1 MLVSETMARK
11 FWPNG
16 DALGHS
22 ITMGVRPGI
31 SDTDVG
37 GEIVGIVG
45 DVHDFGLDIEPTP
58 TVYVLMDIPGSSY
71 MNIVVRTAGD
81 PAALVQSARATVAAL
96 DADMPLADPAPME
109 AVLATSLEQRRFYML
124 LLSIFAAV
132 ALLLAG
138 IGLYGVISYS
148 VGQRTQEIGVRM
160 ALGATRRQVLG
171 MILSESLRL
180 AGTGIAAGILGAL
193 ALSRLLKG
201 MLVGVS
207 TTDAGVFAA
216 AALGIGVIA
225 LVACYVPARR
235 ATTVDPVVA
244 LRYE

>member
-1 MLVSETMARK
+1 MIN
-11 FWPNG
+11 NG
-16 DALGHS
+16 RCGVVFNIIPALA
-22 ITMGVRPGI
+22 
-31 SDTDVG
+31 
-37 GEIVGIVG
+37 
-45 DVHDFGLDIEPTP
+45 
-58 TVYVLMDIPGSSY
+58 
-71 MNIVVRTAGD
+71 ND
-81 PAALVQSARATVAAL
+81 PAQSVQSARATVAAL
-96 DADMPLADPAPME
+96 DADIPLADPAPME
-109 AVLATSLEQRRFYML
+109 TVLATSLAQRRFYML

-132 ALLLAG
+132 ALSLAG

-160 ALGATRRQVLG
+160 ALGATRGQVLG

-180 AGTGIAAGILGAL
+180 AGAGIATGIIGAL

-207 TTDAGVFAA
+207 TTDSSVFAA

-225 LVACYVPARR
+225 LAACYVPARR
-235 ATTVDPVVA
+235 ATTVDPIVA

>member
-1 MLVSETMARK
+1 
-11 FWPNG
+11 
-16 DALGHS
+16 
-22 ITMGVRPGI
+22 
-31 SDTDVG
+31 
-37 GEIVGIVG
+37 
-45 DVHDFGLDIEPTP
+45 
-58 TVYVLMDIPGSSY
+58 
-71 MNIVVRTAGD
+71 
-81 PAALVQSARATVAAL
+81 
-96 DADMPLADPAPME
+96 
-109 AVLATSLEQRRFYML
+109 
-124 LLSIFAAV
+124 
-132 ALLLAG
+132 
-138 IGLYGVISYS
+138 
-148 VGQRTQEIGVRM
+148 VRM
-160 ALGATRRQVLG
+160 ALGATRGQVLS

-180 AGTGIAAGILGAL
+180 AGAGIATGIIGAL